1 MNETNSS
8 NTQSND
14 NQDEWKSW
22 PPEFF
27 LSILL
32 YELRSPL
39 MAIKG
44 YASILSDEE
53 TKELHPQALEN
64 ILKHVEKIEKLCDGI
79 ADYRR
84 ELENKS
90 DT

>member
-1 MNETNSS
+1 
-8 NTQSND
+8 
-14 NQDEWKSW
+14 
-22 PPEFF
+22 
-27 LSILL
+27 
-32 YELRSPL
+32 